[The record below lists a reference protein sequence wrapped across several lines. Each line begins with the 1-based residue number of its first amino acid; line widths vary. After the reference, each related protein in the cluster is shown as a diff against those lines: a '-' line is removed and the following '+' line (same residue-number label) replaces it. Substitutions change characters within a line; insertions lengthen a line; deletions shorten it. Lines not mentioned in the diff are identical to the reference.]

1 MKINKGVF
9 FISAVVIMMLFSCEK
24 QEDKKVEY
32 IATNAVSDFHLSYL
46 MPSGELKSETITAGS
61 MQDKWNYS
69 FVAQQGDIV
78 YISGKYKDIN
88 SGLKLI
94 ILIDG
99 KVYKQA
105 YTEGDTVNFVTVSG
119 VVPIE

>member
-1 MKINKGVF
+1 
-9 FISAVVIMMLFSCEK
+9 MMLFSCEK

>member
-69 FVAQQGDIV
+69 FVPNKETLFTSRANTKT
-78 YISGKYKDIN
+78 STP
-88 SGLKLI
+88 
-94 ILIDG
+94 
-99 KVYKQA
+99 A
-105 YTEGDTVNFVTVSG
+105 
-119 VVPIE
+119 